1 MKLFHFTIVL
11 LVCFVLGLSNT
22 TYSQDDDV
30 YDEGTVW
37 SLTFVRTGA
46 NVADDYLKDLSK
58 TWKAF
63 MDGAVKEGLV
73 LSYKI
78 LIGPPANED
87 DFNIVLMIENK
98 NMASLDP
105 DPERDAKFDAME
117 EKIKE
122 SMKGKYDETVTNYE
136 NLRQIYGTKVMR
148 EIFLK
153 QL

>member
-73 LSYKI
+73 VSYKI

-117 EKIKE
+117 KKIKE

-153 QL
+153 

>member
-11 LVCFVLGLSNT
+11 IVCFVLGLSNT

-46 NVADDYLKDLSK
+46 NVAEDYLKDISK

-153 QL
+153 